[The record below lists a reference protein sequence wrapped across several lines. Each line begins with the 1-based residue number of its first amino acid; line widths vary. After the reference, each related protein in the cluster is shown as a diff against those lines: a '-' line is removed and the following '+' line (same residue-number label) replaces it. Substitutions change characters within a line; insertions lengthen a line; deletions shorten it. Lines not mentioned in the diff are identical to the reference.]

1 MGSRELLL
9 IVSPN
14 GYLDSDMRRCLVA
27 RLGLNRTKGRTST
40 ETSSYCEC
48 GVRLFSTCRMAM
60 VPTRHRHCGPGH
72 DLERETSFRLE
83 SLHFS
88 IELKE
93 LAWLGRPGIRLPIP
107 ADFISAGEAQR

>member
-1 MGSRELLL
+1 
-9 IVSPN
+9 
-14 GYLDSDMRRCLVA
+14 
-27 RLGLNRTKGRTST
+27 
-40 ETSSYCEC
+40 
-48 GVRLFSTCRMAM
+48 M

-93 LAWLGRPGIRLPIP
+93 LAWLGRPGVRLPIP
-107 ADFISAGEAQR
+107 ADFISTGEAQR